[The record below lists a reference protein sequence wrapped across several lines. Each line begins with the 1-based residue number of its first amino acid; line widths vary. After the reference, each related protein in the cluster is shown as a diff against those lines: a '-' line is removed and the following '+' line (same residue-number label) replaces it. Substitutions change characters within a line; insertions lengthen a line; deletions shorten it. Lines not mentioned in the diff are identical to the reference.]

1 MFKLL
6 VLFSFFAMA
15 FARPGFLHSA
25 PLLTTYQEEPRLA
38 ALPALSALPAVSALP
53 ASVHI
58 VEPLITT
65 QQIVTPLLHGT
76 VLNRGLH

>member
-38 ALPALSALPAVSALP
+38 ALPALSALPA
-53 ASVHI
+53 SVHI

>member
-1 MFKLL
+1 MFKLF

-25 PLLTTYQEEPRLA
+25 PILTTYQEEPHLA
-38 ALPALSALPAVSALP
+38 TLP

-58 VEPLITT
+58 VEPLLTT
-65 QQIVTPLLHGT
+65 HQIVTPLLHGT
-76 VLNRGLH
+76 ILNRGLH